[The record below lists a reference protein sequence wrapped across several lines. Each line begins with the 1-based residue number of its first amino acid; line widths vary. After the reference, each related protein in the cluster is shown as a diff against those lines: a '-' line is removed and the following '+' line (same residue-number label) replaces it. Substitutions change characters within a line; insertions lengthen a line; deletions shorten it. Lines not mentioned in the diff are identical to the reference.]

1 MSENIISQ
9 YQRYFAVDMQ
19 YRHGSNNQQIGK
31 SRREFTLKIVGRF
44 GMTSPLIIQW
54 LHGITKAQALVHLN
68 KLVQHDLLE
77 VVPTH
82 RSPDERV
89 YILSRSGA
97 LFAEQLTEMPI
108 YFRSTSQPELR
119 VNLNTLYHD
128 LIMQFI
134 ILLGMPQSS
143 TGNTQ
148 SQDIWTGFVTDAEVR
163 RLSKSAKW
171 RNVDA
176 IVHESDGS
184 ITAVEMEHSFKQ
196 LPTRKAILL
205 QYLQDLNNGYYQK
218 VMLFSQK
225 SEVLNDMKRIN
236 AKIIE
241 FLQGTKSPERI
252 TEQDAA
258 KLQQALVYRTKYC
271 EEIRQRFYG

>member
-1 MSENIISQ
+1 MSENTLSQ

-31 SRREFTLKIVGRF
+31 ARREYTLKIVGRF
-44 GMTSPLIIQW
+44 GMTIPLLIAW
-54 LHGITKAQALVHLN
+54 LYGMSKAQALVHLN
-68 KLVQHDLLE
+68 KLVQQELLE

-97 LFAEQLTEMPI
+97 IYAEELTGMPI

-134 ILLGMPQSS
+134 VLLGMPQSS
-143 TGNTQ
+143 TGSSH
-148 SQDIWTGFVTDAEVR
+148 SQDIWNGFVTDAEVR

-176 IVHESDGS
+176 IVQESDRS

-225 SEVLNDMKRIN
+225 VEVLNDMKRIN
-236 AKIIE
+236 ASIIE
-241 FLQGTKSPERI
+241 FLLATKSPERI
-252 TEQDAA
+252 TAQDAA
-258 KLQQALVYRTKYC
+258 KLQQALVYRSKYC

>member
-1 MSENIISQ
+1 MSENTFSQ

-44 GMTSPLIIQW
+44 GMTIPLIIAW
-54 LHGITKAQALVHLN
+54 LYGMSKAQALVHLN
-68 KLVQHDLLE
+68 KLVQQELLE

-97 LFAEQLTEMPI
+97 IYAEELTGMPI

-134 ILLGMPQSS
+134 VLLGMPQSS
-143 TGNTQ
+143 TGSSH
-148 SQDIWTGFVTDAEVR
+148 SQDIWNGFVTDVEVS

-176 IVHESDGS
+176 IVQENDGS

-225 SEVLNDMKRIN
+225 VEVLNDMKRIN
-236 AKIIE
+236 ASIIE
-241 FLQGTKSPERI
+241 FLLATKSSERI

-258 KLQQALVYRTKYC
+258 KLQQALVYRSKYC

>member
-54 LHGITKAQALVHLN
+54 LYGITKAQALVHLN
-68 KLVQHDLLE
+68 KLVQNDLLE

-97 LFAEQLTEMPI
+97 LYAEELTGMPI

-143 TGNTQ
+143 TGNAQ
-148 SQDIWTGFVTDAEVR
+148 SQDIWNGFVTDTEVR

-225 SEVLNDMKRIN
+225 TEVLNDMKRIN
-236 AKIIE
+236 ANIIE
-241 FLQGTKSPERI
+241 FLLATKSPERI
-252 TEQDAA
+252 TVQDAA
-258 KLQQALVYRTKYC
+258 KLRQALVYRTKYC
-271 EEIRQRFYG
+271 EQIRLRFYG

>member
-1 MSENIISQ
+1 MSENIVSQ

-54 LHGITKAQALVHLN
+54 LYGITKAQALVHLN

-148 SQDIWTGFVTDAEVR
+148 SQDIWTGFITDTEVR

-176 IVHESDGS
+176 IVREIDGS

-236 AKIIE
+236 ANIIE

>member
-54 LHGITKAQALVHLN
+54 LYCITKAQALVHLN
-68 KLVQHDLLE
+68 KLVQQELLE

-134 ILLGMPQSS
+134 VLLGMPQSS

-148 SQDIWTGFVTDAEVR
+148 SQDIWNGFVTDTEVR

-225 SEVLNDMKRIN
+225 TEVLNDMKRIN
-236 AKIIE
+236 ANIIE
-241 FLQGTKSPERI
+241 FLQATKSPERI

-258 KLQQALVYRTKYC
+258 RLHQALVYRTKYC

>member
-1 MSENIISQ
+1 MSADITEQ

-31 SRREFTLKIVGRF
+31 SRREYTMKIVGRF
-44 GMTSPLIIQW
+44 GMTIPLIIAW
-54 LHGITKAQALVHLN
+54 LYGISKAQALVHLN
-68 KLVQHDLLE
+68 KLVQQELLE

-97 LFAEQLTEMPI
+97 LYAEELTGMPI

-119 VNLNTLYHD
+119 INLNTLYHD

-134 ILLGMPQSS
+134 ILLGMAQSS
-143 TGNTQ
+143 TGSTH
-148 SQDIWTGFVTDAEVR
+148 SQDIWNGFITDLEVR
-163 RLSKSAKW
+163 RLSKAGHW

-176 IVHESDGS
+176 IVQENDGS

-196 LPTRKAILL
+196 LPTRKNILL
-205 QYLQDLNNGYYQK
+205 QYLQDLNNDYYQK

-225 SEVLNDMKRIN
+225 VEVLNDMKRLN
-236 AKIIE
+236 SNIIE
-241 FLQGTKSPERI
+241 FLLATKSAERI

-258 KLQQALVYRTKYC
+258 KLQQALVYRSKYC

>member
-54 LHGITKAQALVHLN
+54 LYGITKAQALVHLN
-68 KLVQHDLLE
+68 KLVKHDLLE

-97 LFAEQLTEMPI
+97 IYAEELTGMPI

-148 SQDIWTGFVTDAEVR
+148 SQDIWTGFITDTEVR

-176 IVHESDGS
+176 IVREIDGS

-225 SEVLNDMKRIN
+225 VEVLNDMKRIN
-236 AKIIE
+236 SNIIE
-241 FLQGTKSPERI
+241 FLLATKSPERI
-252 TEQDAA
+252 TEKDANR
-258 KLQQALVYRTKYC
+258 LQQALVYRSKYC
-271 EEIRQRFYG
+271 DEIWQRFYG

>member
-44 GMTSPLIIQW
+44 GITSPLIIAW
-54 LHGITKAQALVHLN
+54 LYGITKAQALVHLN
-68 KLVQHDLLE
+68 KLIQHDLLE

-148 SQDIWTGFVTDAEVR
+148 SQDIWNGFVTDAEVR

-176 IVHESDGS
+176 IVRESDGS

-225 SEVLNDMKRIN
+225 TEVLNDMKRIN
-236 AKIIE
+236 ANIIE
-241 FLQGTKSPERI
+241 FLLATKSPERI

-258 KLQQALVYRTKYC
+258 RLQQALVYRTKYC

>member
-19 YRHGSNNQQIGK
+19 YRHGRNNQQIGK

-54 LHGITKAQALVHLN
+54 LYGITKAQALVHLN
-68 KLVQHDLLE
+68 KLVQNDLLE

-148 SQDIWTGFVTDAEVR
+148 SQDIWNGFITDTEVR
-163 RLSKSAKW
+163 RFSKSAKW

-176 IVHESDGS
+176 IVREIDGS

-196 LPTRKAILL
+196 LPTRKAILQ

-225 SEVLNDMKRIN
+225 TEVLNDMKRIN
-236 AKIIE
+236 SNIIE
-241 FLQGTKSPERI
+241 FMLATKSPERI

-258 KLQQALVYRTKYC
+258 KLHQALVYRTKYC
-271 EEIRQRFYG
+271 DEIRQRFYG

>member
-9 YQRYFAVDMQ
+9 YQRYFAVYMQ

-31 SRREFTLKIVGRF
+31 ARREFTLKIVGRF
-44 GMTSPLIIQW
+44 GVTIPLIIAW
-54 LHGITKAQALVHLN
+54 LYGMSKAQALVHLN
-68 KLVQHDLLE
+68 KLVQQELLE

-97 LFAEQLTEMPI
+97 IYAEELTGMPI

-134 ILLGMPQSS
+134 VLMGMPQSI
-143 TGNTQ
+143 TGSSH
-148 SQDIWTGFVTDAEVR
+148 SQDIWNGFVTDAEVR

-176 IVHESDGS
+176 IVQESDGS

-225 SEVLNDMKRIN
+225 VEVLNDMKRIN
-236 AKIIE
+236 ASIIE
-241 FLQGTKSPERI
+241 FLLATKSPERI
-252 TEQDAA
+252 TEQDAD